1 MRQILVSY
9 VQQSHIPRPGTK
21 IKTYYCS
28 ISVFF
33 EQTKIPEKG
42 EKGEEKEEEGKEEEE
57 EEEEEEKEEKEE
69 EEKEERRRKM
79 EEEEEEK
86 RNRKRNRKRKRK
98 IIIGTQLYH
107 SWAYSQKMLQHV
119 IRTHAPLCS

>member
-57 EEEEEEKEEKEE
+57 EETT
-69 EEKEERRRKM
+69 
-79 EEEEEEK
+79 
-86 RNRKRNRKRKRK
+86 
-98 IIIGTQLYH
+98 IIARMDRMNLGGDGG
-107 SWAYSQKMLQHV
+107 
-119 IRTHAPLCS
+119 RD

>member
-57 EEEEEEKEEKEE
+57 EEGVRFQVSSVETGRGPIGARIIRLLCFVVTRRTGDSGQLHKETWTDMKA
-69 EEKEERRRKM
+69 
-79 EEEEEEK
+79 
-86 RNRKRNRKRKRK
+86 
-98 IIIGTQLYH
+98 L
-107 SWAYSQKMLQHV
+107 
-119 IRTHAPLCS
+119 